1 MIALPEQGAQAPPWS
16 GNGPHTRTHTAAEA
30 CCRQVNTDSSAKKTA
45 EGWSSVS
52 GEAGSASRDVVAN
65 ETFKEYYLVY
75 LAVSG
80 LGCSLWDLV
89 P

>member
-1 MIALPEQGAQAPPWS
+1 M
-16 GNGPHTRTHTAAEA
+16 
-30 CCRQVNTDSSAKKTA
+30 

-52 GEAGSASRDVVAN
+52 GEAGSGSPDVVFS
-65 ETFKEYYLVY
+65 ETFKEYYLVS

-80 LGCSLWDLV
+80 LRSSLWDLV